1 MFLVRAKMSLSIAA
15 CSSVRSVGNLFHA
28 LDVACDIP
36 VLKIISLLV
45 IIKYGGNHLCISWV
59 WVSELISVL
68 VSI

>member
-45 IIKYGGNHLCISWV
+45 IIKYGGNHLCIS
-59 WVSELISVL
+59 
-68 VSI
+68 